1 MEQLDYTFNPET
13 DMIQNPMPILQQQ
26 KAELTTNPFI
36 KPARQEASRDIDAS
50 RDQEAPQIKINRQ
63 LSIHLIGF
71 MDDLLDKPDD
81 MEWHRHVK
89 MCLHKDDRMLYLTI
103 LLVFIVLFM
112 ILIF

>member
-13 DMIQNPMPILQQQ
+13 DMVQNPMPILQQQ

-36 KPARQEASRDIDAS
+36 KPARQES
-50 RDQEAPQIKINRQ
+50 RDQESRDQVKINRQ
-63 LSIHLIGF
+63 LSIHVIGF

-81 MEWHRHVK
+81 IQWHRHVK

-103 LLVFIVLFM
+103 LVVFIVLFM

>member
-13 DMIQNPMPILQQQ
+13 DMVQNPIPILQQQ

-36 KPARQEASRDIDAS
+36 KPARQESS
-50 RDQEAPQIKINRQ
+50 ETPQIKINRQ

-71 MDDLLDKPDD
+71 MDDLLDKPDN